1 MAPETK
7 AFFDVDWLS
16 LREPVD
22 HRSRA
27 ETLLPHLEAA
37 SNAHR
42 WSRVLD
48 LGSGTG
54 SNLRYLAPRLPRSHD
69 WTLVDYDSALLNH
82 PVHVNLRAQV
92 RSVRR
97 VHRDLTAHDLPEVGQ
112 ANLVTGSA
120 LLDLVSQDWLKR
132 LVQACQKTGC
142 DAYFALNYDGDIR
155 WFSGGLHSGDLRP
168 DDVPDDELIR
178 TAVNAHQRGDKG
190 FGPALGP
197 TAGIIADRLFKAA
210 GYRTWLSPS
219 PWWLGPQD
227 HQLVDRLIN
236 GWKEASLEV
245 DYDPVHTDRIKAWVE
260 HRRQTVNNGSFT
272 LRVGH
277 QDLVAVLPSPN
288 PASPKPRDEE

>member
-1 MAPETK
+1 MASNTK

-27 ETLLPHLEAA
+27 ESLLPHIEAA

-42 WSRVLD
+42 WSQVLD

-54 SNLRYLAPRLPRSHD
+54 SNLRYLAPRLPGHQD
-69 WTLVDYDSALLNH
+69 WTLVDHDPVLLNN
-82 PVHVNLRAQV
+82 PVQDNLLDQV
-92 RSVRR
+92 RSIRR
-97 VHRDLTAHDLPEVGQ
+97 VQGDLNTHVLPEIDQ
-112 ANLVTGSA
+112 ADLVTASA
-120 LLDLVSQDWLKR
+120 LLDLVSEDWLKR
-132 LVQACQKTGC
+132 LVKACQRTGC

-155 WFSGGLHSGDLRP
+155 WFSEGHHNCDLTP

-288 PASPKPRDEE
+288 PASPKPRDKE

>member
-1 MAPETK
+1 MATKTK

-27 ETLLPHLEAA
+27 ESLLPHIEAA

-42 WSRVLD
+42 WSQVLD

-54 SNLRYLAPRLPRSHD
+54 SNLRYLAPRLPGHQD
-69 WTLVDYDSALLNH
+69 WTLVDHDPVLLNN
-82 PVHVNLRAQV
+82 PVQDNLLDQV
-92 RSVRR
+92 RSIRR
-97 VHRDLTAHDLPEVGQ
+97 VQGDLNTHVLPEIDQ
-112 ANLVTGSA
+112 ADLVTASA
-120 LLDLVSQDWLKR
+120 LLDLVSEDWLKR
-132 LVQACQKTGC
+132 LVRACQRTGC

-155 WFSGGLHSGDLRP
+155 WFSEGNHNCDLTP